1 MLEKVSY
8 KDIFSFSWSY
18 WKRLKVLGFWALFFF
33 TLSTLV
39 DVVFP
44 TYIGALVDS
53 FSGNFQENQLEA
65 QRTIIVILTLSFVFF
80 AARWTAFQFY
90 NRFETHLMRDIL
102 IDAMEKVQRFS
113 TNWHSNNFAGATVR
127 KITRARSAFEV
138 FEDSFILGIWPAVII
153 LFGISGMLILAM
165 PWVGFFVFS
174 IASLYVC
181 FSVYI
186 TLKFL
191 TPRYT
196 ASATADTKV
205 GAVAAD
211 IVTCNP
217 TVKAFG
223 SEDREDTVFFGT
235 SEKWRQKTV
244 RAYLSANNVDFVRS
258 FITFAMLA
266 GMLGLTFWYWREGK
280 ASAGDITMVVTS
292 FFMVNGY
299 LREIGRFVE
308 NIQKSISD
316 MEDVVYFWKTD
327 IAVKD
332 KPEAGVL
339 KRGKGDV
346 VLDNICFTYGNQD
359 KPIYDNFSIEISPG
373 EKVALVGH
381 SGSGKSTFVKLL
393 QRLYDI
399 QGGEIRIDGQNIA
412 DVTQSSLRQ
421 AISLVPQDP
430 ILFHRS
436 LKDNIAYGNEKASE
450 EDIIDAAKRAYAH
463 DFIESLPQGYDT
475 LVGERGIKLS
485 GGERQRVAIARAILS
500 DAPILILDEATSSLD
515 SVSEHYI
522 QKALKE
528 LMKGRTTITIAHR
541 LSTIKDVDRILV
553 FDQGKIVEQGTHSDL
568 LQNEDSHYKH
578 LYDMQVLGLIE

>member
-1 MLEKVSY
+1 MLEKVTY

-18 WKRLKVLGFWALFFF
+18 WKRRKILGFFAVFFF

-44 TYIGALVDS
+44 SYIGALVDH
-53 FSGNFQENQLEA
+53 FNGDFVQNKEEA
-65 QRTIIVILTLSFVFF
+65 KITIIIILVLSAIFF
-80 AARWTAFQFY
+80 TARWVGFQFY
-90 NRFETHLMRDIL
+90 NRFECALMRDIL
-102 IDAMEKVQRFS
+102 TDALEKVQYFS
-113 TNWHSNNFAGATVR
+113 TDWHSNNFAGATVR

-138 FEDSFILGIWPAVII
+138 FEDSFVFGIWPAFII
-153 LFGISGMLILAM
+153 LFGISAMLISAM
-165 PWVGFFVFS
+165 PIVGIFVFS
-174 IASLYVC
+174 IASLYIC
-181 FSVYI
+181 FSVFI

-191 TPRYT
+191 TPRYN
-196 ASATADTKV
+196 ASAKADTKV
-205 GAVAAD
+205 GAIAAD
-211 IVTCNP
+211 IVSCNP

-223 SEDREDTVFFGT
+223 TENRENTVF
-235 SEKWRQKTV
+235 SEVAEVWRQKTV
-244 RAYLSANNVDFVRS
+244 RAYLSANSVDLFRS
-258 FITFAMLA
+258 FITFLMLA
-266 GMLGLTFWYWREGK
+266 GMLGLTFYYWQLGK
-280 ASAGDITMVVTS
+280 ATPGDITMVITS
-292 FFMVNGY
+292 FFMMNGY

-316 MEDVVYFWKTD
+316 MEDVVYFWKTG

-332 KPEAGVL
+332 KPDAALL
-339 KRGKGDV
+339 KRGEGKI
-346 VLDNICFTYGNQD
+346 NFEKITFAYNNQD
-359 KPIYDNFSIEISPG
+359 APIYQDFSIDIASG

-399 QGGEIRIDGQNIA
+399 EGGKILVDGQNIA

-421 AISLVPQDP
+421 AIALVPQDP
-430 ILFHRS
+430 ILFHRTLS
-436 LKDNIAYGNEKASE
+436 ENIAYGREGADQQ
-450 EDIIDAAKRAYAH
+450 DIIEAAKKAYAH
-463 DFIESLPQGYDT
+463 DFIESLPQDYNT

-500 DAPILILDEATSSLD
+500 KAPILILDEATSSLD

-522 QKALKE
+522 QLALAE

-541 LSTIKDVDRILV
+541 LSTIKNVDRILV
-553 FDQGKIVEQGTHSDL
+553 FDQGRIVEQGTHSEL
-568 LQNEDSHYKH
+568 LENEKSHYKK